1 MSINPD
7 KVRVL
12 DPLPSE
18 EDRSTDRQ
26 LRPTTLDEFVGQPK
40 LKEQMNICIA
50 AARERGDTLSHI
62 LFYGPPGLG
71 KTTLAHIVGN
81 EMGVPVRMTSGPVLE
96 KAGDMAA
103 MLTNLQSSG
112 VLFVDEC
119 HRLPVAVEEL
129 MYPAMEDFKLDIMI
143 GDGPAARSVRM
154 PLKPFTF
161 VGATT
166 RIGLLTTPL
175 YDRFDIVLR
184 LDYYAAQE
192 LAEIVLRSARKL
204 KIRIDQGGA
213 LEIANRSRSTPRVAN
228 RLLKRVR
235 DFAQVRAKGSIDAE
249 IADRALTLFE
259 VDTEGLDGMDT
270 TYLMTIIEKFSGGP
284 VGIETLSAAI
294 GEDRGTLEE
303 VVEPFLI
310 QKGFLLRTRSG
321 RVASQNAWRHFGLK
335 GGPAVEGE
343 LDLDLDD

>member
-1 MSINPD
+1 VDN
-7 KVRVL
+7 V
-12 DPLPSE
+12 
-18 EDRSTDRQ
+18 
-26 LRPTTLDEFVGQPK
+26 TLVS
-40 LKEQMNICIA
+40 IA
-50 AARERGDTLSHI
+50 AGEKDLQVADHLTRPQVNSNHSQILTYLVIILWLSI
-62 LFYGPPGLG
+62 
-71 KTTLAHIVGN
+71 
-81 EMGVPVRMTSGPVLE
+81 
-96 KAGDMAA
+96 
-103 MLTNLQSSG
+103 

-129 MYPAMEDFKLDIMI
+129 MYPAMEEFKLDIMI

-184 LDYYAAQE
+184 LDYYGAE
-192 LAEIVLRSARKL
+192 DLAEIVLRSARKL
-204 KIRIDQGGA
+204 SIEIDDGGA

-235 DFAQVRAKGSIDAE
+235 DFAQVRAQGSINTE

-259 VDTEGLDGMDT
+259 VDSEGLDGMDT

-310 QKGFLLRTRSG
+310 QKGFLKRTRSG

-335 GGPAVEGE
+335 GGPSVETGLE
-343 LDLDLDD
+343 LDLDD